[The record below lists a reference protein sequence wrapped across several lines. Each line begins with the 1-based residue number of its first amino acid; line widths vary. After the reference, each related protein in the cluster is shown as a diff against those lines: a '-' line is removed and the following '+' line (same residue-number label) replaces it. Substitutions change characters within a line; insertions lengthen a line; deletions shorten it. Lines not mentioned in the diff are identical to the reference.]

1 MMRCSNNEGIVLE
14 LAHEWL
20 VSSAICNALIVGCPR
35 ILDFQSMRA
44 SSTAQV
50 SLLGAFITACKK
62 SNVLMISRN
71 IGYRINLASSAI
83 QPSNYF
89 ES

>member
-1 MMRCSNNEGIVLE
+1 MMRYSNNEGIVLE

-20 VSSAICNALIVGCPR
+20 VSRMIVGCPR

-50 SLLGAFITACKK
+50 SLLRAFITACKK
-62 SNVLMISRN
+62 SNVLMMSRN
-71 IGYRINLASSAI
+71 YIGYRINLASNVI

-89 ES
+89 ESW